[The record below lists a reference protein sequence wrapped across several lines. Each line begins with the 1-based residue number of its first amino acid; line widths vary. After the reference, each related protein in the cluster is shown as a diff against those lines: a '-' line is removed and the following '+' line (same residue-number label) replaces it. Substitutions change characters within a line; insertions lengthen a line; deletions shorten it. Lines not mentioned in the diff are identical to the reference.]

1 LYQGTALVAGIVQ
14 DEGNG
19 DLQPQFNQLTQQLAN
34 TLGVDVGQIRDGDDL
49 MRDRIQGPQDIEALP
64 PARGFDP
71 APGKTPEIPQKRAE
85 DKMGRI
91 HKKDRSLTGVR
102 FG

>member
-1 LYQGTALVAGIVQ
+1 MG
-14 DEGNG
+14 
-19 DLQPQFNQLTQQLAN
+19 
-34 TLGVDVGQIRDGDDL
+34 
-49 MRDRIQGPQDIEALP
+49 DRIQRAQDIEALP

-71 APGKTPEIPQKRAE
+71 ASRETPEVTQKRAE

-91 HKKDRSLTGVR
+91 HKKDRSLTGFR